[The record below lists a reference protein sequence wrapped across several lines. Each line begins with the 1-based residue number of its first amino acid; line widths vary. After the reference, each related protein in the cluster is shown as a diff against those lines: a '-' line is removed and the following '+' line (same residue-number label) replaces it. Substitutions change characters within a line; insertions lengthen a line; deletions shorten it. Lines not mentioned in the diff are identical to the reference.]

1 MVYIKVTRYVERV
14 MIRGIGLLDRLV
26 GGLVYGNEI
35 GRVGNLGDLSSSTI
49 LGFGAR
55 LRIRT
60 LVVRVPGV
68 LEVPGAEFFSFWV
81 GPLADMADRV
91 HQGHWVLS
99 RMYT

>member
-1 MVYIKVTRYVERV
+1 

-60 LVVRVPGV
+60 LVVRVLGV
-68 LEVPGAEFFSFWV
+68 LEVPWAEIFFLPFFSCLTLTTHTRAR
-81 GPLADMADRV
+81 GRLGAARA
-91 HQGHWVLS
+91 S
-99 RMYT
+99 

>member
-1 MVYIKVTRYVERV
+1 
-14 MIRGIGLLDRLV
+14 MIRGIGLLDGLV

-60 LVVRVPGV
+60 LVVRVLGV
-68 LEVPGAEFFSFWV
+68 LEVPWAEIFFLWVWSPWRTWRTGSTKGIGFCRECTRDRPPGRERYGAE
-81 GPLADMADRV
+81 
-91 HQGHWVLS
+91 
-99 RMYT
+99 